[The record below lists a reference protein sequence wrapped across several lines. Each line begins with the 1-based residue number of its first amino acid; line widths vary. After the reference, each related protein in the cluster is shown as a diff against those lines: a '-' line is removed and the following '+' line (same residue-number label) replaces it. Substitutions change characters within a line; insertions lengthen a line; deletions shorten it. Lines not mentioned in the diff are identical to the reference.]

1 MQTVYLKNTINLKY
15 LPDKIVKSV
24 MPNAKLNLIEFYVP
38 DTEEGKKI
46 INIMNNKQLLGIQN
60 TMDARILE
68 MLNRLKI
75 TFEPVD
81 LVTRDV
87 ETLSIQMQTFQN
99 GIPITFNKIYD
110 FIVGELWHI
119 ASNFTKAINT
129 QIKMTPEKFLPSEFK
144 YKSDESD
151 KVITNNV
158 SMYFDKA
165 VDYQGKPILL
175 IRFHTNSVPYIC
187 ISKKDI
193 FKLGDRNYTS
203 IKNELVGGS
212 EYKPIY
218 NNLFRLA

>member
-1 MQTVYLKNTINLKY
+1 
-15 LPDKIVKSV
+15 
-24 MPNAKLNLIEFYVP
+24 
-38 DTEEGKKI
+38 
-46 INIMNNKQLLGIQN
+46 MNDKQLSGIQN
-60 TMDARILE
+60 TMDTRILE

-81 LVTRDV
+81 LVTLDV
-87 ETLSIQMQTFQN
+87 EILSIQMQTFQN

-110 FIVGELWHI
+110 FIVGELCHV
-119 ASNFTKAINT
+119 ASKAINT
-129 QIKMTPEKFLPSEFK
+129 QIQMRPEKFLPGEFK

-165 VDYQGKPILL
+165 VDYQEKPILL
-175 IRFHTNSVPYIC
+175 IRFHTNSIPYIC

-203 IKNELVGGS
+203 IKNELVGGYN
-212 EYKPIY
+212 YKPIF